1 MDKGALIY
9 RKKSNNGLLYGII
22 LFALWLDV
30 VTWSSEV
37 EGKLIAFIFINLGF
51 VFIPYLMIQVSKN
64 RPGFYEY
71 GLGYFKNNR
80 CVDWTPYHEFNE
92 VSCFVSRESIKE
104 SRRNLRYVIVF
115 QHADGSYTQLIHSSA
130 QELKQ
135 IWQTILA
142 KNPILRDRLTLYH
155 PKSLG
160 ARRPYH
166 GKNGKPVVLTE
177 DDILPQ
183 TEHPASKILLD
194 VLTMN

>member
-1 MDKGALIY
+1 M
-9 RKKSNNGLLYGII
+9 LYAII
-22 LFALWLDV
+22 LFVLGIDAV
-30 VTWSSEV
+30 MCSEGIPNHLFV
-37 EGKLIAFIFINLGF
+37 LILINAAFVLL
-51 VFIPYLMIQVSKN
+51 PYSLIKASKN
-64 RPGFYEY
+64 SPGFYEY

-155 PKSLG
+155 PKNLG